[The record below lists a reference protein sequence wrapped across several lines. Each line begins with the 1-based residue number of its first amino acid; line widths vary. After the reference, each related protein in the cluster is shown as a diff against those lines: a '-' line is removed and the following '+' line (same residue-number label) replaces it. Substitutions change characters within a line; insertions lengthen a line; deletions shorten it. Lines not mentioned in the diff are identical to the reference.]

1 MREISFHFT
10 KVFSISRHLYFSSLY
25 PEALRH
31 TAQRRQNG
39 SKSERPLLQSEL
51 KMLLEMQPDIRVMF
65 RFRVNL
71 QKVQVPW
78 KKLGGHTGYSGCELE
93 KCELKS
99 NQMLWFLACC
109 GIAAWCKKIAFEI
122 AHHWT
127 EDQQFSGVSRKETWP
142 TTGLDYLYSLSWNLP
157 TFSGWET
164 LLFHP
169 VLRSKQLP
177 AKRLPQR
184 KRSLRQELEQWQNL
198 LSSLRVWNWQWRWKT
213 PCWKFKAN
221 VNLIS
226 WWNSTRIQSPG
237 RRKKQLT

>member
-1 MREISFHFT
+1 MDR
-10 KVFSISRHLYFSSLY
+10 SRRDRCCSRNWRCYWRCNPTSVWCSD
-25 PEALRH
+25 
-31 TAQRRQNG
+31 
-39 SKSERPLLQSEL
+39 SEWICR
-51 KMLLEMQPDIRVMF
+51 
-65 RFRVNL
+65 RFRCHGKNWVDTRDFRA
-71 QKVQVPW
+71 V
-78 KKLGGHTGYSGCELE
+78 S
-93 KCELKS
+93 LKS
-99 NQMLWFLACC
+99 VSWNQMLWFLACC
-109 GIAAWCKKIAFEI
+109 GIAAWCKKIAFKI

-184 KRSLRQELEQWQNL
+184 NRSLRQELEQWQNR

-226 WWNSTRIQSPG
+226 WWNSTRIRSPG